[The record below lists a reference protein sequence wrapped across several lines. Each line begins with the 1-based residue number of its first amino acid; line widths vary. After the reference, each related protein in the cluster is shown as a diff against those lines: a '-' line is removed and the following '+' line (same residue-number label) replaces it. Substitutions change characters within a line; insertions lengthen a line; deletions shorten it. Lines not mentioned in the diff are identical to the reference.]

1 MSARECLRYAAMV
14 AAGVVL
20 TGATSAWGQKHIR
33 LGPSEGLALFQPM
46 VTIELFEDADG
57 NNSFGPA
64 MFNQILLDTG
74 ANSVIVTQTPLSELL
89 DAGALY
95 EKRKDGS
102 DVELMEMGVA
112 GSEPLKILKAYRF
125 DFAGTSGERN
135 TILNARIEGN
145 PLADFSMFGP
155 FGLVGMPAMVK
166 RVTTIDLNMN
176 RWIGDDLS
184 PPVAFL
190 ATAPT
195 PPAGT
200 YHVKLAKIAIFKPE
214 DQMQPGDPPPVWA
227 PLSAVAGTVTQK
239 RDKVWTDSYV
249 LDTGAQMSVIST
261 KVALRMGIDL
271 SQTSVDVIDWVEIG
285 GIGGSVSV
293 PEVMLDHLVIP
304 TKEGVNL
311 VYDDVP
317 VLVRDIAPGFEGV
330 IGMDL
335 LTNGWLT
342 VFLGEAN
349 NGALDLMTLD
359 LTGRR
364 WELGLTVNKDFR
376 TVNEGAFLEDAPRV
390 LTWQGSIEGT
400 WSIVPENWKWAAKDA
415 TVRYNDFDQVIFD
428 DSVTQRVIDIP
439 FEIEPGSILVNASA
453 GDYTFKGEA
462 ITGDTGL
469 TKKGT
474 STLTLLNKNTYLGPT
489 DVVEGKIVFGAPQDI
504 GPVNVLAAGRIEM
517 QTSQRFAELN
527 IVGGKGSFT
536 SGGDK
541 LLVINQL
548 SITDAGRLD
557 LADNAMVIHVTAGDP
572 KETLSEVE
580 GFIWSARGS
589 AGDWLGAGLTSSSA
603 RDYRGGLTG
612 LGAILNDKGGTEGPV
627 YTEFGGEP
635 VGLNSILVK
644 YTWNGD
650 ANLDGVVNADDY
662 FLIDSGYITQKRGW
676 YNGDFNYDGM
686 VNADDY
692 FLIDSGFIGQT
703 GVLSGRRMVA
713 AVPEPGALT
722 VLAAGALGLM
732 TRRRIIGRYGEV

>member
-359 LTGRR
+359 LTDRR

-541 LLVINQL
+541 LLVINKL

-732 TRRRIIGRYGEV
+732 TRRRIIGRCGGM